1 MALTHEDL
9 QAIAGLLETKLEEKL
24 ETKLEEKLET
34 KLEEKLKPI
43 QADVADMKSDIAK
56 LETQVLDIQLTLEN
70 ETNAGIKIIGEGHAI
85 LNRRLDE
92 ALKVTS
98 EQELLLLRVGHLE
111 NEMRRVKEK
120 LQIA

>member
-9 QAIAGLLETKLEEKL
+9 HAIAGL
-24 ETKLEEKLET
+24 LET

-43 QADVADMKSDIAK
+43 QADVADMKSDIARIETQTSK

-85 LNRRLDE
+85 LNRRLGE

-98 EQELLLLRVGHLE
+98 EQELLLLRVAHLE

>member
-24 ETKLEEKLET
+24 
-34 KLEEKLKPI
+34 KPI
-43 QADVADMKSDIAK
+43 QVDVADMKSDIAGI
-56 LETQVLDIQLTLEN
+56 ETQVLDIQLTLEN

-85 LNRRLDE
+85 LNRRLGE

-98 EQELLLLRVGHLE
+98 EQELLLLRVAHLE

>member
-9 QAIAGLLETKLEEKL
+9 QAIAGL
-24 ETKLEEKLET
+24 LET

-43 QADVADMKSDIAK
+43 QADVADMKSDIARIETQTSK

-70 ETNAGIKIIGEGHAI
+70 ETNVGIKIIGEGHAI
-85 LNRRLDE
+85 LNRRLGE

-98 EQELLLLRVGHLE
+98 EQELLLLRVAHLE
-111 NEMRRVKEK
+111 NEMRRVKDK
-120 LQIA
+120 LQTA

>member
-111 NEMRRVKEK
+111 NEMRRVKDK
-120 LQIA
+120 LQTA